1 MNLMTRFK
9 SAALTRTE
17 GRLTRAQIVRTHA
30 IERTTTD
37 VEITTVAVGV
47 EETAVI
53 KVVVKGKSSA
63 REITNE

>member
-30 IERTTTD
+30 IESPTTD
-37 VEITTVAVGV
+37 VETTTVAVGV